1 MGASTSILAAG
12 KDKDVLGVIADS
24 PFSDLES
31 YLNSQLNVWT
41 NLPKYPF
48 TPMIMKIMP
57 LITGIHSKDSSP
69 IDELEHIYPRKILFI
84 HGKHDPTIPYTE
96 SVKMYQLHPDKFT
109 IWLTENTGHIQSYSI
124 YKKEYE
130 NRILNFLESL

>member
-1 MGASTSILAAG
+1 
-12 KDKDVLGVIADS
+12 
-24 PFSDLES
+24 
-31 YLNSQLNVWT
+31 
-41 NLPKYPF
+41 
-48 TPMIMKIMP
+48 MKIMP

-69 IDELEHIYPRKILFI
+69 IHELENIYPRKILFI
-84 HGKHDPTIPYTE
+84 HGKYDPTIPYTE
-96 SVKMYQLHPDKFT
+96 SVKMNQIHPDKFT